1 MKQTLQTTKP
11 QKPFFTKINTW
22 LYYRYI
28 DPISIYHCGTCCLF
42 VGEKSLGVVCHRV
55 PPVEKRLKKDCY
67 GVPSVE
73 QGFLGLLQLV
83 RRGSIGSFSDPT
95 FKQEF

>member
-1 MKQTLQTTKP
+1 M
-11 QKPFFTKINTW
+11 
-22 LYYRYI
+22 
-28 DPISIYHCGTCCLF
+28 G
-42 VGEKSLGVVCHRV
+42 GKSLGVVCHRV

-73 QGFLGLLQLV
+73 QGFLGLLQWV